1 MQGFGTA
8 LMGNT
13 QLLGYFIDRNEA
25 QAALIQGIGVVSN
38 YAVLFQV
45 WPLLPLQLLQA
56 FDVICAVLLSNPAFE
71 LLT

>member
-13 QLLGYFIDRNEA
+13 QLMGYFIDRDEA
-25 QAALIQGIGVVSN
+25 QATLIQGIGVVSN

-45 WPLLPLQLLQA
+45 LILPHSVLVIVLHQT
-56 FDVICAVLLSNPAFE
+56 FDIHTCFSS
-71 LLT
+71 